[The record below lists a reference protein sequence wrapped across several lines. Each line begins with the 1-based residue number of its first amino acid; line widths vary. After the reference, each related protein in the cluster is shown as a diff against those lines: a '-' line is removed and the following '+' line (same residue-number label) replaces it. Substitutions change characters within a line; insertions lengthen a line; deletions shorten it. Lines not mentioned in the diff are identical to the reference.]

1 MWPNCLTPQLF
12 ASWYSA
18 RILFFLALWYSYV
31 FRSSLII
38 LLAPCTLPGSSYYAR
53 ILFFPGPWYFYSD
66 HGLYDFVFFQ
76 RIFVYFSHKII
87 ICRFDYYFYTQLSL
101 FLKLTSAQAIVE
113 KFFVQGNNDISECSC
128 RGSNPWPFNYKWN
141 ALTTQP
147 HRFSL
152 GRLMTTYFLQSMR
165 CAPLSFF
172 GLSNI
177 FSNVVL
183 HSFILF
189 WEIVVVKSQYE

>member
-1 MWPNCLTPQLF
+1 MWPNCLTPQLL

-38 LLAPCTLPGSSYYAR
+38 LLAPCTLPGFSYYAR

-76 RIFVYFSHKII
+76 RKFVYFSHKII

-113 KFFVQGNNDISECSC
+113 KFFVQGNNDIS
-128 RGSNPWPFNYKWN
+128 RV
-141 ALTTQP
+141 
-147 HRFSL
+147 
-152 GRLMTTYFLQSMR
+152 FLQWLEPVTFQLQVERSNHSTTPVFFRTTHDNVFFAVDEM
-165 CAPLSFF
+165 CTSF
-172 GLSNI
+172 
-177 FSNVVL
+177 
-183 HSFILF
+183 LF
-189 WEIVVVKSQYE
+189 WPV